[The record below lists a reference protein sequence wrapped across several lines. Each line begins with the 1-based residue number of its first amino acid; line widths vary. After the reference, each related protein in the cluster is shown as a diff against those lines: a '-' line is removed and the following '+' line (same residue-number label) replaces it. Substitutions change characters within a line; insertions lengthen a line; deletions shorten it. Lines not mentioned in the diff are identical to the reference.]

1 MFSYF
6 LSQKGSFF
14 LCICACF
21 LSISQ
26 ASEESILSPTVVTA
40 SRTEQIVTDVIA
52 HTTVIGRD
60 AIEQSQLIDLP
71 SLLAREAGFQFTQN
85 GGRGTQASAFLRGA
99 ASMQVLVLVDGVPM
113 TKQDTTGAVSLEHIM
128 LDQVDRIEIVR
139 GNVSAIYGSGA
150 IGGVIQVFTRDTQT
164 GSNAFISIETG
175 SYGSKKT
182 VAGTQGK
189 VGEWQYALNA
199 GNNSTR
205 GRSAMN
211 AVQGSNV
218 NPENDGYRNDN
229 YAVNLSYNLSPL
241 HKLGFRSSGTH
252 GRFEY
257 DVSDAL
263 YASPTDMNKGTTLI
277 QSNTLFWNAQVSPNW
292 KSKINASDSSEK
304 NTSTTTGL
312 YPLDTKAKTHTQL
325 ISWINEF
332 ALSQAVITAGIDSQV
347 QEVDTDD
354 GYGTLL
360 NKDRAANAI
369 YAGMVYTLDTDSFQL
384 NVRHDSVE
392 NTGSKNTSYLGY
404 GRQLTPEWKV
414 TIAHSTAFNAAPLGY
429 LYDPTSGTPTLN
441 PESATTNEMGLQWAA
456 GSHVLR
462 ATYFTTQT
470 KNLLL
475 YDMNTYRFANISNA
489 KNKGLETSYSGRF
502 NMTDLRASLTLQKPI
517 NDATGNI
524 LDRRAKTLAS
534 ASASQLL
541 GLWTLGTSVRFTGAR
556 PDTGSHPGLTSY
568 LLLDTTARYRLTSD
582 WVVFGRVENLTDK
595 TYQTAYGYQQLPRTI
610 YLGATWNF
618 KH

>member
-1 MFSYF
+1 MFSF
-6 LSQKGSFF
+6 FKSHKGGFF
-14 LCICACF
+14 LCIFICF

-26 ASEESILSPTVVTA
+26 ASEEPTLRPTVVTA

-60 AIEQSQLIDLP
+60 AIEQSQMIDLP

-128 LDQVDRIEIVR
+128 LNQVDRIEIVR

-150 IGGVIQVFTRDTQT
+150 IGGVIQVFTLDTQA
-164 GSNAFISIETG
+164 GSNAFVSTETG

-189 VGEWQYALNA
+189 AGEWQYALTV
-199 GNNSTR
+199 GNISTR

-211 AVQGSNV
+211 TLQGANV
-218 NPENDGYRNDN
+218 NPDNDGYRNDN

-241 HKLGFRSSGTH
+241 QKLGFRSSGTD

-263 YASPTDMNKGTTLI
+263 YASPRDMNKGTTLI
-277 QSNTLFWNAQVSPNW
+277 QRNTLYWNAQVSPDW
-292 KSKINASDSSEK
+292 KSKINASDSTEK
-304 NTSTTTGL
+304 NTATTIGL

-325 ISWINEF
+325 IAWINEF
-332 ALSQAVITAGIDSQV
+332 AISQAVITAGIDSQV
-347 QEVDTDD
+347 QKVDTDD
-354 GYGTLL
+354 GYGSLL
-360 NKDRAANAI
+360 NKDRTANAM
-369 YAGMVYTLDTDSFQL
+369 YAGMVSTFDADSLQL

-392 NTGSKNTSYLGY
+392 NTGSKNTGYLGY

-414 TIAHSTAFNAAPLGY
+414 TIAHSTSFNVAPLGY
-429 LYDPTSGTPTLN
+429 LYDPLSGTSTLK
-441 PESATTNEMGLQWAA
+441 PETATTNEIGLQWAA
-456 GSHVLR
+456 GSNVLR
-462 ATYFTTQT
+462 ATYFKTRT
-470 KNLLL
+470 KDLLL
-475 YDMNTYRFANISNA
+475 YDMNTYRFANITNA
-489 KNKGLETSYSGRF
+489 HNEGLETSYSGHF
-502 NMTDLRASLTLQKPI
+502 NTTDLRASLTLQKPV
-517 NDATGNI
+517 NETTGNI

-534 ASASQLL
+534 VSASQLI
-541 GLWTLGTSVRFTGAR
+541 GLWTLGSSVRFTGAR

-568 LLLDTTARYRLTSD
+568 LLIDTTARYRLSND

-610 YLGATWNF
+610 YLGATWDF